1 MHDAHSSGHGSGER
15 KLQAQTRRRAI
26 PFVLLLLLGGA
37 LGFGLAWAEAGRL
50 AQVAPAVLWCG
61 IGLLAAAVIAAIVAW
76 MRRVDEVEV
85 ADQLWSSFVGLQA
98 LTLGAFGWKILAAAG
113 EPLRGLFR
121 HRRHDARGLW
131 LTPFPAGLTGRP
143 PLSLTNLPLP

>member
-85 ADQLWSSFVGLQA
+85 EVEVADQLWSSFVGLQA

-113 EPLRGLFR
+113 AAPPVNRYAVYF
-121 HRRHDARGLW
+121 A
-131 LTPFPAGLTGRP
+131 TGATM
-143 PLSLTNLPLP
+143 LAAYG